1 MVRNLNDAAET
12 QSSHHESPSI
22 QFCRTQ
28 NKYDM
33 SVTPPVS
40 HVEMWP
46 YIASAAPAFESHSVR
61 ADLIVPSSMVMT
73 PLPPHLTAT
82 AAHATPHNVDLHG
95 VESNGPGQPRDA
107 PRRSTSSATHQP
119 RFWSKLEAL

>member
-1 MVRNLNDAAET
+1 MSSLKDAAAELY
-12 QSSHHESPSI
+12 SLLHSPGLDTATKRQLI
-22 QFCRTQ
+22 
-28 NKYDM
+28 
-33 SVTPPVS
+33 SVTPDVFQ
-40 HVEMWP
+40 VEMWP

-95 VESNGPGQPRDA
+95 VESNGPGPPRDA
-107 PRRSTSSATHQP
+107 LRRSTLSATHQP
-119 RFWSKLEAL
+119 RFWSKVEAL